1 MIMNNEQVKKIR
13 EMLQEFDTALL
24 VTHGI
29 DAPFHARPMA
39 IARVEANCDVWF
51 FASRSS
57 AKVQEIQN
65 DQRVLIVCQNEMSRY
80 VAVQAAARLILDRNK
95 TAELWKETYQTWFPK
110 GINDPDLM
118 LIRAQAESAEYWDNE
133 GFKSVKYLFEAAKA
147 YMKGTRPHIEEGEQ
161 HGSVTFSE

>member
-51 FASRSS
+51 SP
-57 AKVQEIQN
+57 
-65 DQRVLIVCQNEMSRY
+65 
-80 VAVQAAARLILDRNK
+80 AAAVRKFKRFK
-95 TAELWKETYQTWFPK
+95 T
-110 GINDPDLM
+110 IN
-118 LIRAQAESAEYWDNE
+118 
-133 GFKSVKYLFEAAKA
+133 GF
-147 YMKGTRPHIEEGEQ
+147 
-161 HGSVTFSE
+161 